1 MTDSLDSLFETLAHS
16 SDAEIGS
23 LIYRGE
29 TLSDGALQACA
40 NVLNIHFRAPDADGR
55 LIEKSRHSSGKF
67 MLLVLAPTWKD
78 QTEEN
83 VAPLIVTSQNGEAKI
98 AGVMLPFND
107 LIPDFPKD
115 DRSEMDKL
123 SAIWIMRKLQ
133 ARGN

>member
-1 MTDSLDSLFETLAHS
+1 MPDSFDFLFETLAHG

-29 TLSDGALQACA
+29 ALSDGAKLACA

-55 LIEKSRHSSGKF
+55 LIEESRHASGKF
-67 MLLVLAPTWKD
+67 LLLVLSPAWKD

-83 VAPLIVTSQNGEAKI
+83 VAPLLVTSQNGEAKI
-98 AGVMLPFND
+98 AGVMMPFND
-107 LIPDFPKD
+107 LIPDFPADERKQID
-115 DRSEMDKL
+115 EL
-123 SAIWIMRKLQ
+123 SAVWIMRKVQ